1 MRYCAGS
8 SGTAMLCRTMRG
20 FIENEQAVAFS
31 FEFVSAQK
39 SALPDEM
46 TKRNNIEDISKRKA

>member
-20 FIENEQAVAFS
+20 VIENEQAVAFS
-31 FEFVSAQK
+31 FEFVSGR
-39 SALPDEM
+39 D
-46 TKRNNIEDISKRKA
+46 DKAK